1 MRLLDAQLH
10 RISLRDAA
18 GCALLAALVCA
29 SSALF
34 GWATG
39 TGTTFA
45 FELFPG
51 VLLGC
56 LMARAG
62 ISIVRSPLAAIA
74 LTPALVSLIAG
85 SAFVADAVAGVV
97 R

>member
-18 GCALLAALVCA
+18 GSAVLAALICT

-34 GWATG
+34 GWFAG
-39 TGTTFA
+39 TGSTFA
-45 FELFPG
+45 IELFPG

-62 ISIVRSPLAAIA
+62 ISIVRSPLAALA
-74 LTPALVSLIAG
+74 MTPALVSLIAG
-85 SAFVADAVAGVV
+85 SAFVADAVSELV